1 MSSNNGDEKVF
12 QTEGKSSLAL
22 HSTLVTTS
30 NKTFTETLNEWTGK
44 TKKLLKDG
52 LAAASG

>member
-12 QTEGKSSLAL
+12 QTEGTSSPTFTSIELAM
-22 HSTLVTTS
+22 S
-30 NKTFTETLNEWTGK
+30 NNPTETLREWTDK

-52 LAAASG
+52 LAAARG

>member
-30 NKTFTETLNEWTGK
+30 NKTFTETLNEWTDK

-52 LAAASG
+52 LAAARG